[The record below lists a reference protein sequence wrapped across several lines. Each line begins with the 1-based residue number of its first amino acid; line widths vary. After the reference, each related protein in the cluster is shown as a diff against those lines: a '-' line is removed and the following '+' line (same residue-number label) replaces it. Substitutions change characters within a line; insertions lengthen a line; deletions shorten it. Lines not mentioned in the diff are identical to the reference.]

1 MTLLILAYLAGI
13 LTILSPCILPV
24 LRASRRYYDLG
35 TWLPNGNSNDHW
47 DRNVIAD
54 ATREG
59 DQKRID
65 LGRAIPVAWIY
76 LDAWASADGTVHYRP
91 DVYGLDGA
99 ADGHQTRR

>member
-1 MTLLILAYLAGI
+1 M
-13 LTILSPCILPV
+13 
-24 LRASRRYYDLG
+24 
-35 TWLPNGNSNDHW
+35 
-47 DRNVIAD
+47 IAD

-91 DVYGLDGA
+91 DVYSLDSGEES
-99 ADGHQTRR
+99 HQTRQ